1 MKPKKPK
8 WKDFGVL
15 LKEARQRNQMSRA
28 ELAEKVNRETT
39 TVASWEQGYR
49 RPKQQSLL
57 VLSNTLG
64 TPIQQLQSKAGHT
77 PEFNWY
83 ASLTAKPATKQ
94 DILLN
99 ASEDEKEE
107 LRLYLHYIRFKRQV
121 ISTAKHST

>member
-1 MKPKKPK
+1 MKPK

-28 ELAEKVNRETT
+28 ELAEKVSRETA

-57 VLSNTLG
+57 DLSNILIG
-64 TPIQQLQSKAGHT
+64 TSIQQLQSKAGHT

-83 ASLTAKPATKQ
+83 ASITAPTDTKK
-94 DILLN
+94 DILLS
-99 ASEDEKEE
+99 ATEDEKKE
-107 LRLYLHYIRFKRQV
+107 LRKYLHYLRFESQV
-121 ISTAKHST
+121 ISNAKNST

>member
-1 MKPKKPK
+1 MTMEPK
-8 WKDFGVL
+8 WKDFGAL
-15 LKEARQRNQMSRA
+15 LKKERQRNQLKRID
-28 ELAEKVNRETT
+28 LAKKVKRKPSTI
-39 TVASWEQGYR
+39 ASWEQGYR

-57 VLSNTLG
+57 ALSNTLD
-64 TPIQQLQSKAGHT
+64 TSIQQLQSKAGHT

>member
-1 MKPKKPK
+1 MEPK
-8 WKDFGVL
+8 WEDFGVL
-15 LKEARQRNQMSRA
+15 LKKERRRNLLNRL
-28 ELAEKVNRETT
+28 ELAKKVNKKPSTI
-39 TVASWEQGYR
+39 ASWEQGYR

-83 ASLTAKPATKQ
+83 VSLTAKPATKQ